1 MTSVNHYQNLE
12 NKIEL
17 QRKLDIFC
25 SQIKKIINNT
35 DFLDKFSK
43 SVEACSIIYDT
54 ISTTTSNHWAENIKD
69 SEGNPLFDTDEEKRQ
84 FELLLRPYVKEIR
97 KSTENKDEEEKQA
110 GGATDVKISS
120 DISTSIDSVK
130 IKDLLKS
137 KLTEVDP
144 DELFSSFI
152 QAIQKMDQSVKHFS
166 SNYGLLKLQND
177 FDKDYK
183 NDVHLIPQPIRTL
196 PALLPYKEIT
206 DQIKLPLRFIIFII
220 FLYLDVSRIIAAMS
234 GLITAQK
241 ILSSVLALLEFLRG
255 DWKKSLLTFIGIFGT
270 SPLLVG
276 QFIKI
281 FLYLFEKL
289 SPTLQE
295 RIVYGSW
302 DALKSFL
309 GGLLLSILQVTA
321 PFEVRTKISNVLA
334 VLREGKQG
342 IDKKLEEAG
351 YKPRQD
357 FFSPTWDDLNNL
369 QAINDDPVFLC
380 SKEFEDLIS
389 SKKDIPPLLRI
400 VLELLRIPIN
410 EDIRDKFTCSQFPKP
425 RIPYLELLKLDR
437 QQKSPS
443 TPISTP
449 TPTPTP
455 TSEETVSEIPTITP
469 VSTIDTTVSQVTNPI
484 LETQQAA
491 IKEAQQSVDKLGKEA
506 TNTMIQSPV
515 GQAASTISQTANT
528 IGKIG
533 KIGKSVGGKR
543 IYNTKG
549 INKI

>member
-1 MTSVNHYQNLE
+1 MTSVNYSETKND
-12 NKIEL
+12 L
-17 QRKLDIFC
+17 QKKLDIFC
-25 SQIKKIINNT
+25 DQIKKIINNP

-43 SVEACSIIYDT
+43 SVDACSNIYHT
-54 ISTTTSNHWAENIKD
+54 ISTTTTNHWAEDITD
-69 SEGNPLFDTDEEKRQ
+69 SNGNPLFETDEEKRQ
-84 FELLLRPYVKEIR
+84 FELLLQPYVKEIR
-97 KSTENKDEEEKQA
+97 QKKEEEKQT
-110 GGATDVKISS
+110 GGDTDVKISS
-120 DISTSIDSVK
+120 DIPTSIGSVK
-130 IKDLLKS
+130 MGDILKS
-137 KLTEVDP
+137 KLAEVDP
-144 DELFSSFI
+144 DELFNSFV
-152 QAIQKMDQSVKHFS
+152 QATQKMDKSVKHFS

-183 NDVHLIPQPIRTL
+183 NDVHLIPQPIRRL
-196 PALLPYKEIT
+196 PALLPYREIT

-220 FLYLDVSRIIAAMS
+220 FLYLDVSRTVAAMS
-234 GLITAQK
+234 GLVTTQK

-302 DALKSFL
+302 DALKSFIA
-309 GGLLLSILQVTA
+309 GVLLSILQVTA

-369 QAINDDPVFLC
+369 QAVNDDPVFIC

-410 EDIRDKFTCSQFPKP
+410 ENIRDKFTCSQFPKP

-449 TPTPTP
+449 TTTLEETITPTP
-455 TSEETVSEIPTITP
+455 GETIIPTPGETITP
-469 VSTIDTTVSQVTNPI
+469 LSTIGSTVSQVTNPI
-484 LETQQAA
+484 LEAQQTATRA
-491 IKEAQQSVDKLGKEA
+491 AQQSVDNLEQAAASTITK
-506 TNTMIQSPV
+506 SPV

-528 IGKIG
+528 IGRIG
-533 KIGKSVGGKR
+533 QRLGGKR
-543 IYNTKG
+543 IYNTTG
-549 INKI
+549 INKV